1 MDIKNTYNTKKERAK
16 VLQSLLGYHGITL
29 KDVCAEAG
37 IESYN
42 AVRNALGQVIRL
54 ANEGAISDER
64 LTLLE
69 EAALSLRDKLPTEK
83 V

>member
-16 VLQSLLGYHGITL
+16 VLQGLLGYHGITL